1 MTHQDNGPEYAKN
14 PAAFVVEFVEN
25 PDFEQLPEKITAA
38 FAFVMNDDKSLL
50 VMQNERGWDIPGG
63 HMEGDESVV
72 QAAHREVLEEACV
85 EIDDVAPFA
94 VIKNDSTAMAIFTAR
109 PQKINTFI
117 PDPTDPTSNRR
128 FMNAIE
134 FTKAYS
140 GGDKKTMG
148 ILIDELV
155 ARGMLAP

>member
-1 MTHQDNGPEYAKN
+1 MTYQDNSPEYEIN
-14 PAAFVVEFVEN
+14 PAAFVVEFIDAT
-25 PDFEQLPEKITAA
+25 DFEQLPEKITAA
-38 FAFVMNDDKSLL
+38 FAFVMNDENSLL

-85 EIDDVAPFA
+85 EIDEVAPFA
-94 VIKNDSTAMAIFTAR
+94 VIKNANTAMAIFTAR
-109 PQKINTFI
+109 PQKINEFI

-128 FMNAIE
+128 FMNATE

-140 GGDKKTMG
+140 GGDKRTMG
-148 ILIDELV
+148 LLINELV
-155 ARGMLAP
+155 ARGMLST